1 MLLLPY
7 GNINEL
13 FMTGLQEII
22 CFYLQLACILFA
34 ALLSKKMPV
43 KGKILWASFIAIIT
57 IMFTGRTDTKAELF
71 LSIMLSVFLVM
82 ELYLMKIISFHIQDY
97 IFLFAALLIP
107 RRLFNSSFTI
117 LGYGLQFLV
126 ILSVLLGYGKVKEFY
141 LRGKL
146 FCYYTSFIYLSL
158 TSLIF
163 QIASDYLY
171 CIFRYKLNSNP
182 FMLTLTEAGLLLLLC
197 CITYLLQ
204 HKLQSPLRLL
214 NTIGNRYS
222 DVEKYIIYLCALT
235 VIAFLIIP
243 IPFVLTRTSSDV
255 LLTALSIFYIIL
267 LIIQIAF
274 IILIY
279 KITDY
284 KQTLSFI
291 DMAHDNETIYYASL
305 NQNLEA
311 MANLRHDIKNIFLTM
326 GNFVE
331 RSNDSEMKNFFRDKI
346 YPFATEEIEKNYLF
360 SQLYQ
365 IPSETL
371 RAFLHLKIFQ
381 AHNMN
386 KNIKLTIRIN
396 KEFFYL
402 GMDIMDLTR
411 VLGILLDNAIEECNN
426 KPGSYVDIRIKN
438 NTSLLSYTIKNTI
451 SKKHNGNSLS
461 DSKSTKP
468 GHSGLG
474 LTIAGQILKGYP
486 LVNLNT
492 YVDKT
497 LFIQS
502 LNIKNEEFS

>member
-1 MLLLPY
+1 MPY
-7 GNINEL
+7 GNLNDL
-13 FMTGLQEII
+13 FITGLKEII
-22 CFYLQLACILFA
+22 FFYLHFACILFA

-43 KGKILWASFIAIIT
+43 NGKMLWASFIAVISIIFVEK
-57 IMFTGRTDTKAELF
+57 IDIKAELF
-71 LSIMLSVFLVM
+71 LSIMFSVFLVV
-82 ELYLMKIISFHIQDY
+82 ELNLIKLISFQIQDT
-97 IFLFAALLIP
+97 ILLFAAFLIP

-117 LGYGLQFLV
+117 LGYGVQFLV
-126 ILSVLLGYGKVKEFY
+126 ILSVLLGYGKVKEHY

-146 FCYYTSFIYLSL
+146 FSYYSSFIYLSL
-158 TSLIF
+158 KLLIF
-163 QIASDYLY
+163 QMFSDYLY
-171 CIFRYKLNSNP
+171 VIFRYKWNSNP
-182 FMLTLTEAGLLLLLC
+182 SMLIITEVGLVLLLS

-204 HKLQSPLRLL
+204 HKLKMSLCLL

-222 DVEKYIIYLCALT
+222 DVEKYIIYLCGLT
-235 VIAFLIIP
+235 VIAFMVIP

-255 LLTALSIFYIIL
+255 LLTALSIFYITL
-267 LIIQIAF
+267 LITQITF

-284 KQTLSFI
+284 RQTLTFI
-291 DMAHDNETIYYASL
+291 DKAHDNEAIYYSSL
-305 NQNLEA
+305 NKNLEA

-331 RSNDSEMKNFFRDKI
+331 RSDDPEMKNFYREKI

-386 KNIKLTIRIN
+386 KNIKLTIRIDQ
-396 KEFFYL
+396 ESFYL

-411 VLGILLDNAIEECNN
+411 VLGILLDNAFEECTNE
-426 KPGSYVDIRIKN
+426 PDSYADIRIKN
-438 NTSLLSYTIKNTI
+438 NASLISYTIKNTV
-451 SKKHNGNSLS
+451 SEKHNRNSLS

-474 LTIAGQILKGYP
+474 LTITEQILKSYP

-492 YVDKT
+492 YADET
-497 LFIQS
+497 LFIQN
-502 LNIKNEEFS
+502 LNIKYT